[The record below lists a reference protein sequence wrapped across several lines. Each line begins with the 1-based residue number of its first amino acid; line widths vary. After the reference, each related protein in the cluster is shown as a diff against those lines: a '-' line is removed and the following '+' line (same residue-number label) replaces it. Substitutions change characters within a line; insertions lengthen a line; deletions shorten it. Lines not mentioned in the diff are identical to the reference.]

1 MTITAPNAL
10 DALQEERLTASGT
23 WYAWYVVFILT
34 ACYTLAFVDSKIPF
48 ILVQAIK
55 SDLDLT
61 DTQLGIIAGPAFS
74 LMYAVGA
81 LPIAKLSDRNRAKV
95 RHCRRRRRLERVHGG
110 GRSDLLV
117 PAVHVQPYRRCL
129 R

>member
-1 MTITAPNAL
+1 VTITAPNAL

-81 LPIAKLSDRNRAKV
+81 LPIAKLSDRIARKYV
-95 RHCRRRRRLERVHGG
+95 I
-110 GRSDLLV
+110 
-117 PAVHVQPYRRCL
+117 AVAVAVWSGFTAAGTR
-129 R
+129 

>member
-1 MTITAPNAL
+1 VTIAVP
-10 DALQEERLTASGT
+10 DAQDSPQLEQAASQTT

-55 SDLDLT
+55 SDLALT

-74 LMYAVGA
+74 LMYAAGA
-81 LPIAKLSDRNRAKV
+81 MPIAKLSDRIARK
-95 RHCRRRRRLERVHGG
+95 
-110 GRSDLLV
+110 
-117 PAVHVQPYRRCL
+117 
-129 R
+129 